1 MDKLHYSR
9 KQSMEISSLKSHIL
23 DIDIELLD
31 FLIYLASDK
40 FAGTEN
46 NFVNAREVY
55 NRIQEIRQSLNKV
68 L

>member
-1 MDKLHYSR
+1 MENQHYSTR
-9 KQSMEISSLKSHIL
+9 LKGEVSSLKEHIL

-40 FAGTEN
+40 FAGVEN
-46 NFVNAREVY
+46 NFVNASEVY
-55 NRIQEIRQSLNKV
+55 NRIQKIRQSLNKV